1 LSTISLAE
9 QPSSTV
15 EVFVPLEWLGDQ
27 YIADLIP
34 SKTENDIATMSAR
47 TDTEAT
53 QNQASSGVTPNT
65 LKATLTQK
73 LEATH
78 VDIEDLSG
86 EWTP

>member
-1 LSTISLAE
+1 
-9 QPSSTV
+9 
-15 EVFVPLEWLGDQ
+15 
-27 YIADLIP
+27 
-34 SKTENDIATMSAR
+34 MSAR

-53 QNQASSGVTPNT
+53 QNQISSGVTPNA

-86 EWTP
+86 G